1 MKPWLASGLLMSGSA
16 LLLRLHVTVKL
27 RAIMELDSACSSE
40 QLACHYKYRSISSL
54 PSHLDSILR
63 LYTYSVAMAG
73 SVESFLKLCCLF
85 CLVATSSGQL
95 SPAFYSRTC
104 PTLQTI
110 VSLTMR
116 TTVLLDPR
124 MGASLLRLFFHD
136 CFVNGC
142 DASVLLDDTA
152 TFTGEKNAGPNAN
165 SLRGFDVIDTI
176 KTAVELLCPGTVS
189 CADILALAARD
200 GVALLGGPSWTVAL
214 GRRDATTASQSA
226 ANSNLP
232 GPGSSLSQLI
242 AAFAAKGLN
251 ARDMTALSGAHTIGQ
266 ARCGCDASVLLDDTA
281 TFNGEKNAGPNAN
294 SLRGFEVIDTIKAE
308 VELQCPGT
316 VSCADIL
323 ALAARDGVALGCDA
337 SVLLDDTA
345 TFNGEK
351 NAGPNANSLRGFEVI
366 DTIKAEVELQCPGTV
381 SCADILALAAR
392 DAMAVSVESFVKL
405 CCLFCLVATSS
416 GQLSPAFYSR
426 SCPTL
431 QTIVRQ
437 TMRTT
442 GLLDPRMGASLL
454 RLFFHDCFVNGCDA
468 SVLLDDTATF
478 TGEKNAPP
486 NANSL
491 RGFEVID
498 TIKAEVELACPRTV
512 SCADIL
518 ALAARDARWTILASA
533 AGTQGRH
540 PRQPNRGHQKSPSP
554 RLQSIPAHR
563 RVRRPWVERPRHDS
577 ALRRP
582 HHRPGPNNL
591 APLDVQTPNTF
602 DNAYYRNLIAKR
614 GLLHSDQELFNNG
627 TLDAL
632 VRQYSTNAGAFA
644 ADFAAA
650 MVRMGN
656 ISPLTGSS
664 GVIRS
669 NCRTVD

>member
-323 ALAARDGVALGCDA
+323 ALAARD
-337 SVLLDDTA
+337 
-345 TFNGEK
+345 
-351 NAGPNANSLRGFEVI
+351 
-366 DTIKAEVELQCPGTV
+366 
-381 SCADILALAAR
+381 
-392 DAMAVSVESFVKL
+392 AMAVSVESFVKL

-478 TGEKNAPP
+478 NGEKNAGP

-498 TIKAEVELACPRTV
+498 TIKAEVELQCPGTV

-518 ALAARDARWTILASA
+518 ALAARD
-533 AGTQGRH
+533 G
-540 PRQPNRGHQKSPSP
+540 
-554 RLQSIPAHR
+554 
-563 RVRRPWVERPRHDS
+563 V
-577 ALRRP
+577 
-582 HHRPGPNNL
+582 
-591 APLDVQTPNTF
+591 
-602 DNAYYRNLIAKR
+602 
-614 GLLHSDQELFNNG
+614 
-627 TLDAL
+627 AL
-632 VRQYSTNAGAFA
+632 VSVVATSLYLLCSYTDNFA
-644 ADFAAA
+644 CVLD
-650 MVRMGN
+650 RG
-656 ISPLTGSS
+656 
-664 GVIRS
+664 
-669 NCRTVD
+669 D

>member
-266 ARCGCDASVLLDDTA
+266 ARCLSPAFYSRSCPTLQTIVRQTMRTTVLLDPRMGASLLRLFFHDCFVNGCDASVLLDDTA

-345 TFNGEK
+345 TF
-351 NAGPNANSLRGFEVI
+351 
-366 DTIKAEVELQCPGTV
+366 
-381 SCADILALAAR
+381 
-392 DAMAVSVESFVKL
+392 
-405 CCLFCLVATSS
+405 
-416 GQLSPAFYSR
+416 
-426 SCPTL
+426 
-431 QTIVRQ
+431 
-437 TMRTT
+437 
-442 GLLDPRMGASLL
+442 
-454 RLFFHDCFVNGCDA
+454 
-468 SVLLDDTATF
+468 

-518 ALAARDARWTILASA
+518 ALAARD
-533 AGTQGRH
+533 
-540 PRQPNRGHQKSPSP
+540 
-554 RLQSIPAHR
+554 
-563 RVRRPWVERPRHDS
+563 
-577 ALRRP
+577 
-582 HHRPGPNNL
+582 GPNNL